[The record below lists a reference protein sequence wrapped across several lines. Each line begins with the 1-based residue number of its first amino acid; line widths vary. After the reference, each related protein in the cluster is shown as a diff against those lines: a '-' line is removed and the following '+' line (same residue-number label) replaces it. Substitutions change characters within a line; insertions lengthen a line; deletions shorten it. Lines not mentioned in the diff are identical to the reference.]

1 MPFAA
6 IIALVMMVTTCVA
19 VQVSR
24 WRLRRQ
30 EARDEIRVGRLVDHT
45 GLDAESGA
53 VYSIQTAS
61 ITTPTERLDEIWST
75 EYLERLARSYWLYME
90 KFSLGLVQV
99 HYDTRG
105 RYVCFLSRRFPLLG
119 FSEPE
124 YEFGESHGIVRWP
137 IDRGLLI
144 SRKGRGRGYLEIEV
158 HRRDGVG
165 EDDHPMSR
173 AYIELE
179 VSGFFPTMSSGLA
192 YWVYKHTQ
200 SRYHVLLAY
209 GFIRSLA
216 SAELAPSRIG
226 RFGAALDTVDAPP
239 SPERIPRGG
248 RRRDRRAA
256 TAGTTPRGFT
266 RRDAEG

>member
-6 IIALVMMVTTCVA
+6 IIALVMMVTTCVSVRVA
-19 VQVSR
+19 R
-24 WRLRRQ
+24 LRLRRQ

-45 GLDAESGA
+45 GLDTASGA

-90 KFSLGLVQV
+90 KFSLGLVRV

-105 RYVCFLSRRFPLLG
+105 RYVCFLSRHLPLLG

-124 YEFGESHGIVRWP
+124 YEFGENHGIVRWP

-144 SRKGRGRGYLEIEV
+144 SRKGRGRGFLEIEV
-158 HRRDGVG
+158 HRRDDVG
-165 EDDHPMSR
+165 EGDRPMSR

-192 YWVYKHTQ
+192 YQVYKQTQ

-216 SAELAPSRIG
+216 SADLAPSRIG
-226 RFGAALDTVDAPP
+226 RFGRALEDAGAQP
-239 SPERIPRGG
+239 SPERLPRPG
-248 RRRDRRAA
+248 RRHDRRAA
-256 TAGTTPRGFT
+256 THGMTPRGLT
-266 RRDAEG
+266 